1 MLPNCSASF
10 GVDGPASRPT
20 VRCRQPSDHCRF
32 HLRQLPDQSAVVGL
46 QFGVAQGQDL
56 DLDLVG
62 IDRRGGLEVS
72 NLLGVP
78 PPLLLAGLVQ
88 FPRSLAKFVGPRTGC
103 LVGGQERLTT
113 AATGER

>member
-1 MLPNCSASF
+1 MPSAIGSLPLP
-10 GVDGPASRPT
+10 PAPVARP
-20 VRCRQPSDHCRF
+20 VG
-32 HLRQLPDQSAVVGL
+32 VVGI

-72 NLLGVP
+72 YLLGVP